1 MKTIIRQ
8 ARIINENTQTVADVL
23 IHRQRI
29 EKIAPHITLSEH
41 EKVREIHA
49 DGLLLIP
56 GMIDDQVHFREPG
69 LTHKG
74 TIQSESKAA
83 VAGGITSF
91 MEMPNTLPN
100 VLTNELLEEKY
111 QRASQTSWANYS
123 FFMGSSKD
131 NLEVAL
137 RIDNERVC
145 GITDDGLYFHND
157 EGILANYPEFLE
169 TLFSRSE
176 SLIALHSEDDA
187 IIHANKKF
195 YTQKFGA
202 DIPCEYHSKIRPTEA
217 CVQATKRVLE
227 LAEKHQNRLHLFH
240 ISTKEEADLL
250 AKYAGDIRSKR
261 ITAEACVHHLFFN
274 EEDYAQLG
282 NRIKWN
288 PSIKS
293 AADNHGLLKA
303 LNEDILD
310 IIATDHAPHAWEE
323 KTGTYDQAKSGGPL
337 VQEALLALF
346 EFYHRGQLTLEKIV
360 QKTSHHVAEIYRIP
374 DRGYIREGYFA
385 DLVLVDL
392 QQETTVTAAN
402 LNYTCGWSP
411 FEGRTFR
418 SRIEHTFVNGNLV
431 YSQDKAQEFSAG
443 SRLTFEKNR

>member
-1 MKTIIRQ
+1 LKTIIRQ
-8 ARIINENTQTVADVL
+8 ARIINENKQTVADVL
-23 IHRQRI
+23 IDHQRI
-29 EKIAPHITLSEH
+29 EKIAPHITLPEN
-41 EKVREIHA
+41 EKVREINA
-49 DGLLLIP
+49 EGLVLIP

-74 TIQSESKAA
+74 TIQTESKAA

-111 QRASQTSWANYS
+111 QLANQSSWANYS
-123 FFMGSSKD
+123 FFMGISKD

-145 GITDDGLYFHND
+145 GITDDGLYFNND

-169 TLFSRSE
+169 QLFSRSN

-187 IIHANKKF
+187 IIHANKVF
-195 YTQKFGA
+195 YTQKFGS

-227 LAEKHQNRLHLFH
+227 IAEKHQNRLHLFH
-240 ISTKEEADLL
+240 ISTKDEADLL
-250 AKYAGDIRSKR
+250 AKYAGNIRDKR

-274 EEDYAQLG
+274 EDDYPQLG

-293 AADNHGLLKA
+293 AADNHGLLNA

-323 KTGTYDQAKSGGPL
+323 KNGSYDHVKSGGPL

-360 QKTSHHVAEIYRIP
+360 QKTSHHVAEIYRMP

-385 DLVLVDL
+385 DLVLLDL
-392 QQETTVTAAN
+392 RQPTMVTDEN
-402 LNYTCGWSP
+402 RLYKCGWSP
-411 FEGRTFR
+411 FNGMTFQ
-418 SRIEHTFVNGNLV
+418 SKVMHTFVNGHLA
-431 YSQDKAQEFSAG
+431 YSHGKIQEFEAG
-443 SRLTFEKNR
+443 HRLTFEKNR